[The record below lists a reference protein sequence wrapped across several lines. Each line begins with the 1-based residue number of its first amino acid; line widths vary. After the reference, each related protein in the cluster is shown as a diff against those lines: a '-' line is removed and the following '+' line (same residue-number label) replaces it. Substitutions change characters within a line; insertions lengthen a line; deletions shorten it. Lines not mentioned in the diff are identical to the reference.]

1 MPHFVNNNAQTVFAK
16 LKKRI
21 KESLEQNL
29 LSTETV
35 KVVIIGAGG
44 QAIVGTDTRLFV
56 AKAGYLAGATF
67 GAEVTSWG
75 YKNLLGIQVH
85 KGLTTGGVII
95 QAPGQSGLDTSYW
108 GSGKGDLW
116 KAPNAI
122 PVAGAWDQVRAAVA
136 ELQQLI
142 DTAHSPQ
149 AAPSGGA
156 ASVADEIKKLS
167 ELRDSGALTNSE
179 FAAAKQRLLG
189 G

>member
-1 MPHFVNNNAQTVFAK
+1 MPRFANNNVKAAFEK
-16 LKKRI
+16 LKRRI
-21 KESLEQNL
+21 KDSLAQNL
-29 LSTETV
+29 HSGETV
-35 KVVIIGAGG
+35 KVVIVGAGG

-56 AKAGYLAGATF
+56 LKSGFLAGATF
-67 GAEVTSWG
+67 GAEVTSWS

-85 KGLTTGGVII
+85 KGLATGGVIV

-108 GSGKGDLW
+108 RSGKGDLW

-122 PVAGAWDQVRAAVA
+122 PVAGAWDQVRLAVA

-149 AAPSGGA
+149 AAPASGTS
-156 ASVADEIKKLS
+156 SVADEVKKLS
-167 ELRDSGALTNSE
+167 ELRESGALTNSE